1 MNSVLTPSAPCT
13 PVLTLGPLTTAQPPA
28 SRESCRH
35 LTCQWLETP
44 GLGTILGD
52 PEQRC

>member
-35 LTCQWLETP
+35 LTCQWLVPP